1 MRIVIDLQGAQ
12 GQSRLRGIGRY
23 SLAIALAITRNRG
36 EHEVLIVLNGL
47 LTEGI
52 ESIREAFDKLLPQ
65 ENIRVWFSSGPL
77 HATDPQNTWR
87 RNTAELMREAFLASL
102 EPDIVLITSLFEG
115 FVDDAVHSIG
125 LGPYRIP
132 TAVISYDLIPLM
144 QSEIYLKP
152 KPLYNNFYTRSVN
165 FLKKADLF
173 LAISKSSG
181 RELVDYLDIAPNHIF
196 NILASA
202 DECFKPITVS
212 DNDKI
217 KIRRKFGLTK
227 PFIMYSGA
235 TDERKNHLRLI
246 KAFSLL
252 PDEVIKNYQLAI
264 VGHITEENHE
274 KFRNYA
280 EIHDLTSTDVILT
293 GKVSD
298 KELVQLYNL
307 SELFVFPSWHEGFGL
322 PALEAMSCGVPTIGA
337 NTTSIPEV
345 IGRKDAL
352 FDPFNAFEISQKI
365 LEVLSS
371 KNFRDQ
377 LAKHSLRQSKLFS
390 WDNSAKIAISAFEHQ
405 YTRRN
410 DKCYARQ
417 PRVEYAKWLIDKIAL
432 MSTQAV
438 TETDLMMT
446 ATAIA
451 QNHPQL
457 RKPQLLVDI
466 SELVIRDHKTG
477 IQRVVRSIITELL
490 VNPPPG
496 FDVKLIY
503 ANPHNNSGY
512 RYARKFTQNF
522 LSEPKSYSMDEAVTV
537 LPHDVFL
544 GLDLAHH
551 VVLSNQHFYE
561 NLRVI
566 GVKVYFVI
574 YDLLPILRPEVF
586 PAEMQGFHFQWMN
599 ALAKSD
605 GLLCISRAVADEVL
619 DWLDAF
625 GPKRIRP
632 LNVGWF
638 HLGAD
643 LASSVPSAGL
653 PSNAKEILTTLSSFP
668 TFLMVGTVEPR
679 KRQLQA
685 LLAFERLWA
694 QGYKINLVIVGKH
707 GWSVDFLV
715 EMLQDHPENG
725 RHLFWL
731 PQTSD
736 EFLDKI
742 YAASS
747 CLIAASAGEGFGLPL
762 IEAAQHAIPI
772 IARDIP
778 VFREIAGEHA
788 FYFSGNSAAS
798 LAKCV
803 IDWLGLKKPP
813 SSAAMP
819 WITWRK
825 SKEQLL
831 SVILDGLWYNQ
842 WMPNDDLKFW
852 GNHPRLHSAVGE
864 RLARSIKSTK
874 KRGYL
879 VYGPYI
885 ELEAGA
891 YDVILHGYWDGVI
904 SDESYLDATM
914 HKGQSIIVYKKL
926 NDILVKPNRASI
938 SVYLQQ
944 SCSDFEVR
952 IWVDDQIEIE
962 IEMIEIKTV
971 EEKTI
976 SSSSTLVT
984 SVLNQKFT

>member
-23 SLAIALAITRNRG
+23 SLSIALAITRNRG
-36 EHEVLIVLNGL
+36 DHEVIIALNGL
-47 LTEGI
+47 LPDGI
-52 ESIREAFDKLLPQ
+52 EAIRLAFSELLPD
-65 ENIRVWFSSGPL
+65 ENIRVWFSHGPL
-77 HATDPQNTWR
+77 SATDPENTWR
-87 RNTAELMREAFLASL
+87 RNAAELLRETFLASL
-102 EPDIVLITSLFEG
+102 QPDIILITSLFEG

-125 LGPYRIP
+125 LGPYHIP

-144 QSEIYLKP
+144 QRDIYLKP
-152 KPLYNNFYTRSVN
+152 KPLYDRFYTRSVE
-165 FLKKADLF
+165 FLKKSDLF
-173 LAISKSSG
+173 LAISESSG
-181 RELVDYLDIAPNHIF
+181 RELIDYLSVEPHHIF

-202 DECFKPITVS
+202 DECFKPIEMTAKDS
-212 DNDKI
+212 M
-217 KIRRKFGLTK
+217 KIRQKFGLTK

-252 PDEVIKNYQLAI
+252 PDEIIKNYQLAI

-280 EIHDLTSTDVILT
+280 EIHDLTTKDVILT
-293 GKVSD
+293 AKVSD

-322 PALEAMSCGVPTIGA
+322 PALEAMSCGVPTIGS
-337 NTTSIPEV
+337 NTTSVPEV
-345 IGRKDAL
+345 IGREDAL
-352 FDPFNAFEISQKI
+352 FDPFNAFAISQKI
-365 LEVLSS
+365 AEVL
-371 KNFRDQ
+371 NDQ
-377 LAKHSLRQSKLFS
+377 NLRNELGKHSLKQAKLFS
-390 WDNSAKIAISAFEHQ
+390 WNKSAKIAISAFEKQ
-405 YTRRN
+405 YFNRS
-410 DKCYARQ
+410 DKSYISQSNAD
-417 PRVEYAKWLIDKIAL
+417 YTKWLIDKIAL
-432 MSTQAV
+432 MSTKSITQK
-438 TETDLMMT
+438 DLLMT
-446 ATAIA
+446 AAAIA
-451 QNHPQL
+451 QNHPHIQ
-457 RKPQLLVDI
+457 RRQLLVDI

-490 VNPPPG
+490 ANPPQG
-496 FDVKLIY
+496 FDVELVY

-512 RYARKFTQNF
+512 RYARKFTQKFFSKAERNCV
-522 LSEPKSYSMDEAVTV
+522 DDAVTV
-537 LPHDVFL
+537 LPHDIFL

-551 VVLSNQHFYE
+551 VVLSNQSFYE
-561 NLRVI
+561 YLRLI
-566 GVKVYFVI
+566 GVKVYFVV

-586 PAEMQGFHFQWMN
+586 PSEMQDFHFRWMSE
-599 ALAKSD
+599 LAKSD
-605 GLLCISRAVADEVL
+605 GLLCISQAVADEVVN
-619 DWLDAF
+619 WLDAF

-643 LASSVPSAGL
+643 LASSAPSVGL
-653 PSNAKEILTTLSSFP
+653 PNNSKEVLNTLSKYP
-668 TFLMVGTVEPR
+668 TFLMVGTIEPR

-685 LLAFERLWA
+685 LLAFERLWS
-694 QGYKINLVIVGKH
+694 QGYEINLVIVGKL
-707 GWSVDFLV
+707 GWNVDFLV
-715 EMLQDHPENG
+715 EMLKDHPENG

-736 EFLDKI
+736 EFLEKI
-742 YAASS
+742 YSVSS

-778 VFREIAGEHA
+778 VFREIAQEHA

-803 IDWLGLKKPP
+803 VDWLKLKKPP

-831 SVILDGLWYNQ
+831 SVILDGLWYRQ

-885 ELEAGA
+885 ELEAGT
-891 YDVILHGYWDGVI
+891 YDLILHGCWDGVI
-904 SDESYLDATM
+904 SDEPHLDATM
-914 HKGQSIIVYKKL
+914 NKGQAIITYKKL
-926 NDILVKPNRASI
+926 NDILVNPNTALI
-938 SVYLQQ
+938 SVCLQQ
-944 SCSDFEVR
+944 SCNDFEVR

-962 IEMIEIKTV
+962 IEMIEIKAV

-976 SSSSTLVT
+976 SSSSTLLK
-984 SVLNQKFT
+984 SVLN